1 MKQEARSIFLD
12 HWRGVLIFLAA
23 VPILAMACR
32 FGSGDDNEVI
42 IFTRTP
48 VPAATPT
55 VVATPVPLPTIPP
68 TLDTPSPA
76 PDIPLP
82 TITPTPSPTPDP
94 NVCLFNPD
102 PATEGEIQLQSPLLA
117 EIGQVLDVQSPLVV
131 TGWGSR
137 IASDDLQG
145 VTVALVDGQGSV
157 QLTRFVQPQPV
168 TISEPEGEDVPPVDQ
183 TLEPTATVEAT
194 SEPEEVLPTAT
205 PPADEGV
212 QPPEGLTVTEFTAP
226 FSTEVTFQVT
236 GPLSVCLWVFEQPV
250 GSSQSQNVV
259 QVPLRLVPS
268 ALGEQPDSGEAGADD
283 GTESSTDDGASGTD
297 DGAVESGT

>member
-1 MKQEARSIFLD
+1 MKQDTRSVFLD
-12 HWRGVLIFLAA
+12 HWRGVLVFLVV

-48 VPAATPT
+48 VPTVTPT
-55 VVATPVPLPTIPP
+55 VVATPTPLPTLPP
-68 TLDTPSPA
+68 LLNTPAPA

-102 PATEGEIQLQSPLLA
+102 PATEGEMQLGSPLLA

-157 QLTRFVQPQPV
+157 RFTRFVQPQSV
-168 TISEPEGEDVPPVDQ
+168 TISEPEGEDVPPADQ
-183 TLEPTATVEAT
+183 TPEPTATAEAT
-194 SEPEEVLPTAT
+194 SVPEDVLPTAI
-205 PPADEGV
+205 PSADEVV

-226 FSTEVTFQVT
+226 FSTEVTFEVT

-268 ALGEQPDSGEAGADD
+268 ALGEQPDNGEAGTDD
-283 GTESSTDDGASGTD
+283 GTESSMDDGAASGT
-297 DGAVESGT
+297 

>member
-1 MKQEARSIFLD
+1 MKQETRLIFLG
-12 HWRGVLIFLAA
+12 HWRGVLVFLVAA
-23 VPILAMACR
+23 PILVMACR

-48 VPAATPT
+48 VPTATPT
-55 VVATPVPLPTIPP
+55 VVATPIPLPTLPP
-68 TLDTPSPA
+68 LLDTPLSPTLPV
-76 PDIPLP
+76 PDITPP

-102 PATEGEIQLQSPLLA
+102 PATEGEMQLESPLLA

-157 QLTRFVQPQPV
+157 RFTRFVQPQSV
-168 TISEPEGEDVPPVDQ
+168 TISEPGGEDVPPVDQ
-183 TLEPTATVEAT
+183 TPEPTATAEAT
-194 SEPEEVLPTAT
+194 SVPEDVLPTAI
-205 PPADEGV
+205 PSADEGV
-212 QPPEGLTVTEFTAP
+212 PPPEGLTVTEFTAP
-226 FSTEVTFQVT
+226 FSTEVTFEVT

-250 GSSQSQNVV
+250 GSNQSQNVV

-268 ALGEQPDSGEAGADD
+268 ALGEQPDNGDGEAGTDD
-283 GTESSTDDGASGTD
+283 GTESGVDDGTESGSGT
-297 DGAVESGT
+297 